1 MVVKFLRQRPSLDS
15 IRAFIRSRWGLSSL
29 PVVSAMQRPRNIF
42 IRMSNE
48 LDFLKALSRKS
59 CDIEGVPYRPFAWS
73 PEFDEDVKPPSVPI
87 WVFLPGLPPNF
98 YHASLLKMLTAPIGK
113 YIRRD
118 NPTKCATRTDGAR
131 ICLEINAAQKPITHF
146 WIGIP
151 RMPKSRRQ
159 EIIYET
165 LPAYCSKCRCQGHNQ
180 RTCRYGSD
188 KNQIVKGGKTWKKVT
203 EKPSTKEGNVD
214 GVLSLEAAVTN
225 SETMDKSLV
234 PFVGVVIAEQ
244 GETSK
249 QAPQDQMQGSE
260 QLQGGSEKEVLREV
274 VPVGTSTPGCKLTSG
289 LRMNV
294 HESMQNNLNGESVG
308 LEFAIN
314 ALGHSEARFNS
325 EVEGED
331 DLAHDGSAREPERG
345 LERD

>member
-1 MVVKFLRQRPSLDS
+1 MAAVDGQPPMAGLPRSFADLVSIVPQPLPEVTVPFRQPKYVDGEVFFSFSSEELVKTAEPFRFSMVVKFLRQRPSLDS
-15 IRAFIRSRWGLSSL
+15 IRAFIRSHWGLSSL

-48 LDFLKALSRKS
+48 LDFLKALSRES

-73 PEFDEDVKPPSVPI
+73 PEFDEEIEPPSVPV

-131 ICLEINAAQKPITHF
+131 ICLEINAAQKPISHF

-151 RMPKSRRQ
+151 GMPKSRRQ

-249 QAPQDQMQGSE
+249 QAP
-260 QLQGGSEKEVLREV
+260 
-274 VPVGTSTPGCKLTSG
+274 
-289 LRMNV
+289 
-294 HESMQNNLNGESVG
+294 
-308 LEFAIN
+308 
-314 ALGHSEARFNS
+314 
-325 EVEGED
+325 
-331 DLAHDGSAREPERG
+331 
-345 LERD
+345 RD